1 MEFHTP
7 GSGGVLVTGS
17 NVPAFLTKLW
27 TLVEDP
33 DTDPL
38 ICWSPNGNSFHV
50 FDQGRFSK
58 EVLPKYFKHNNMA
71 SFIRQLNMYGFR
83 KVVHIEQGGLVKP
96 EKDDTEFQH
105 PYFIRGQEHL
115 LENIKRKVTTVSN
128 IKHEDI
134 KLSSEEVTKM
144 ISDVQNMKGRQES
157 MDSKISTLKQI
168 ITVHLARIWTAKRNC
183 ELHGVAEDLEHWVQ
197 STQRPPQSLLL
208 LTLLILTTLGRR
220 CQIRFHENEALWRE
234 VASLRQKH
242 VQQQKVVNKLIQFL
256 ITLARSNRVLGV
268 KRKMQVTLYNAYIQP
283 HSMGQPLMLN
293 DSSSAHSMPKYSRQY
308 SLEPSPTLSTS
319 GMTYSGAGL
328 FSSSSPVNTGPIIS
342 DITDLSQSS
351 PICTEET
358 SPLVHIKEEPSSP
371 AHCPEVEEVCPVDV
385 EVAAGSSLPADT
397 PLSPTTFINSILQET
412 DPPSAPSPTPTKQK
426 CLSVVCLDKSELSD
440 HLESIDSSLENLQ
453 SIFNTQTINFD
464 SSPLYDASIFSSST
478 GSEFDLDCLTSI
490 QELLSTEPTREMES
504 SANSTQSGKQ
514 LVQYTAQPV
523 VVPDPVTT
531 ETTGEDLPILLELE
545 GDSYFGQD
553 PTEDPT
559 ISLLTTNYQTTTSE
573 DPKL

>member
-157 MDSKISTLKQI
+157 MDSKISTLK
-168 ITVHLARIWTAKRNC
+168 
-183 ELHGVAEDLEHWVQ
+183 
-197 STQRPPQSLLL
+197 
-208 LTLLILTTLGRR
+208 
-220 CQIRFHENEALWRE
+220 HENEALWRE

-268 KRKMQVTLYNAYIQP
+268 KRKM
-283 HSMGQPLMLN
+283 PLMLN

-351 PICTEET
+351 PICTEEWVEDRT

-426 CLSVVCLDKSELSD
+426 CLSVVCLDNSPQTTEVSRLFPSLSSSASPHVRPLPGSELSD

-464 SSPLYDASIFSSST
+464 SSPLYDIFSSST

>member
-157 MDSKISTLKQI
+157 MDSKISTLK
-168 ITVHLARIWTAKRNC
+168 
-183 ELHGVAEDLEHWVQ
+183 
-197 STQRPPQSLLL
+197 
-208 LTLLILTTLGRR
+208 
-220 CQIRFHENEALWRE
+220 HENEALWRE

-268 KRKMQVTLYNAYIQP
+268 KRKM
-283 HSMGQPLMLN
+283 PLMLN

-308 SLEPSPTLSTS
+308 SLEPSPTLSVST
-319 GMTYSGAGL
+319 THGL

-351 PICTEET
+351 PICTEEWVEDRT

-464 SSPLYDASIFSSST
+464 SSPLYDIFSSST
-478 GSEFDLDCLTSI
+478 GSEFDLDCLTSV
-490 QELLSTEPTREMES
+490 R
-504 SANSTQSGKQ
+504 KQ